1 MGRLI
6 TEPNMSA
13 VVKGL
18 FRSRAVSF
26 FEVDF
31 TLLGYYQAFVKPLIN
46 MIYSTI
52 FSRGF

>member
-1 MGRLI
+1 
-6 TEPNMSA
+6 MST

-18 FRSRAVSF
+18 FRSRAASF
-26 FEVDF
+26 FEADF
-31 TLLGYYQAFVKPLIN
+31 TPIGVLQAYVKPLIN

>member
-1 MGRLI
+1 
-6 TEPNMSA
+6 MSA

-18 FRSRAVSF
+18 FCSRAASF
-26 FEVDF
+26 FEADF
-31 TLLGYYQAFVKPLIN
+31 TPIGYYQAFVKPLIN